1 MVKGCFSPVAGLNMN
16 TPLEKREISSSAD
29 KRYFIVPGRKIM
41 GEFLGT
47 RVKEVDTAAVRTN
60 PDTVGRLAVKASHGA
75 VA

>member
-1 MVKGCFSPVAGLNMN
+1 
-16 TPLEKREISSSAD
+16 
-29 KRYFIVPGRKIM
+29 M

-60 PDTVGRLAVKASHGA
+60 PDTVGRLAVKTSHGA